1 MLTSAQILTNSS
13 RTTFPAPIATREN
26 SGPGIWHYT
35 SRIMT
40 FFIPSCAIRKFA
52 KKESEEE
59 IQAWREKTALC
70 LIVFICCTFLAG
82 VTFGI
87 NKFVCNNN
95 HIMVFNKLNEKTF
108 KDRNVIIGNG
118 AIWEADEEFPG
129 IENRTHLFRKRSSAC
144 KKAFG
149 TSAVNSGNVDEDD
162 LMRLTDIYWDWSDIN
177 KEKFIVIDGMVYD
190 PSYNDEPGLEDLIKT
205 FQGTEATAANLRKFD
220 KDCVQCFKDSFLAGK
235 VSFKTNGCIFGDI
248 VLYSTAVMIFSLIFV
263 KFILAL
269 VYAWYARTKNTKCR
283 GTTPIILQ
291 VTCYSEGREG
301 LKSTMNSLSSLDYDE
316 NYRLI
321 IIICD
326 GQIKGEGEDA
336 TTPEIAKAMCEI
348 DEEGVPMS
356 YISLTSGHKRHN
368 RAKVHTGWYYSDSNL
383 NPLSSNRS
391 KVMIIEKC
399 GNEQE
404 MAKQGNRGK
413 RDSQVIVMNFFS
425 KIYYSD
431 RMSELEVDM
440 YRKMSRQ
447 FEFKPGDF
455 ELILMVDAD
464 TMVATDA
471 VDIMAAAF
479 ETDNKVM
486 GLCGETQILNKNESW
501 VTNIQ
506 VFEYYSS
513 HHLAKN
519 FESVFG
525 GVTCLPGCFC
535 AYRLKL
541 MTNAYGEIKNFTD
554 LPHKQKDEVWTV
566 VPLLANPIIINPY
579 SAFEAKTLHE
589 KNLLHLGEDRYLTTL
604 LMKNFYKRKLI
615 FVAKAKCSTY
625 VPAQYAVLKSQRR
638 RWINSTIHNMFE
650 LAVVDKMCGTSVFS
664 MQFIIICELFGT
676 LTLPAA
682 IIFTFVLILSSI
694 LYEPAWIPIIML
706 FCILGLPAVLILLTT
721 FKIEYVYWC
730 IIYIFA
736 LPIWNFF
743 LPVYAFWRFDDFSW
757 GDTRKVEGE
766 AVKELEGE
774 FDSSKIKF
782 IDYTELDENEEM

>member
-13 RTTFPAPIATREN
+13 RTTFPAPLATREN
-26 SGPGIWHYT
+26 TGVGVWYYV

-40 FFIPSCAIRKFA
+40 FFIPTWAIRKFA
-52 KKESEEE
+52 KVDSEEQV
-59 IQAWREKTALC
+59 QAWREKMALC
-70 LIVFICCTFLAG
+70 LIVFLCCTFLAG
-82 VTFGI
+82 ITYGI
-87 NKFVCNNN
+87 NKFICNNS
-95 HIMVFNKLNEKTF
+95 HIMVHNKLTPKTF
-108 KDRNVIIGNG
+108 KNVDILIGNG
-118 AIWEADEEFPG
+118 AIYEADENFG
-129 IENRTHLFRKRSSAC
+129 LENNTHLISKESTAC

-149 TSAVNSGNVDEDD
+149 YSDLNSGSIDEGD
-162 LMRLTDIYWDWSDIN
+162 LRRLTDIYWDWSDVARN
-177 KEKFIVIDGMVYD
+177 GFIVIDGKVYD
-190 PSYNDEPGLEDLIKT
+190 PNYNDESGLNDFIEAFK
-205 FQGTEATAANLRKFD
+205 GTEVTASNLRKYD
-220 KDCVQCFKDSFLAGK
+220 KNCIQCFKDSFLAGK
-235 VSFKTNGCIFGDI
+235 ISYKTNGCIFGDI
-248 VLYSTAVMIFSLIFV
+248 VLYSTATMIFALIFV
-263 KFILAL
+263 KFILAFI
-269 VYAWYARTKNTKCR
+269 YAWYARTKNTKCR

-291 VTCYSEGREG
+291 VTCYSEGKEG
-301 LKSTMNSLSSLDYDE
+301 LKSTLNSLSSLNYDE

-321 IIICD
+321 LVVCD
-326 GQIKGEGEDA
+326 GDVKGEGEEK
-336 TTPEIAKAMCEI
+336 TTPETVKEMCEI
-348 DEEGVPMS
+348 DEIGTPKS

-368 RAKVHTGWYYSDSNL
+368 RAKVHTGWYYATENL
-383 NPLSSNRS
+383 NPQSSNRS
-391 KVMIIEKC
+391 RIMIIEKC

-404 MAKQGNRGK
+404 TAKKGNRGK

-440 YRKMSRQ
+440 YHKMKRQ
-447 FEFKPGDF
+447 FAFKPKDF

-464 TMVATDA
+464 TIVANDA

-479 ETDNKVM
+479 EQDNKVM

-506 VFEYYSS
+506 VFEYYIS

-535 AYRLKL
+535 CYRLKL
-541 MTNAYGEIKNFTD
+541 MTDQYGVIKNFTD
-554 LPHKQKDEVWTV
+554 LPNKAKDEVWTM

-625 VPAQYAVLKSQRR
+625 VPAQYSVLRSQRR

-650 LAVVDKMCGTSVFS
+650 LAVVDKLCGTSCFS

-682 IIFTFVLILSSI
+682 IFFTFILVISSI
-694 LYEPAWIPIIML
+694 VYEPAWIPLIML
-706 FCILGLPAVLILLTT
+706 MCILGLPAVLIMLTT
-721 FKIEYVYWC
+721 FRIEYVYWLL
-730 IIYIFA
+730 IYILA
-736 LPIWNFF
+736 LPVWNFF

-766 AVKELEGE
+766 DAKEIEGE
-774 FDSSKIKF
+774 FDASKIKF
-782 IDYTELDENEEM
+782 LDYAELDSDEEM